1 VLPLEFETRYEGLL
15 YAIEAPIVTLHRRHP
30 ELLDYD
36 VEAALDALIARYA
49 AEQRGRP
56 AEDRPLPGLR
66 QAVLDAVRPGCERWL
81 GRESPSPREPVSL
94 EVVTACLKKVRKSVQ
109 RWNREGGR
117 QGYLRFILLHVP
129 VP

>member
-1 VLPLEFETRYEGLL
+1 MPLEFETRYAGVL
-15 YAIEAPIVTLHRRHP
+15 YAIEAPIVTLHRKHP

-66 QAVLDAVRPGCERWL
+66 QAVLDAVRTGCEQWL
-81 GRESPSPREPVSL
+81 GRESPPPPGTVSL
-94 EVVTACLKKVRKSVQ
+94 EEVGACLKKVRRSVQ

-129 VP
+129 AP